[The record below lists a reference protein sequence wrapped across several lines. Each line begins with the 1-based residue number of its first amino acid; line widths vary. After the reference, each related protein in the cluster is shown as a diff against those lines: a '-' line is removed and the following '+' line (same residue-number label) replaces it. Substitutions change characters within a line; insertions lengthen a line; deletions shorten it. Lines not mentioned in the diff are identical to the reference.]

1 MVEEPNFSGQMSAM
15 EATVYQTF
23 KVNMLSSLVI
33 KAPIQLGEFGWW
45 LWQGVAAE
53 KSVGVEFFMLG
64 LDECGPFT
72 ARCMF
77 SYSPNFYSLIVW
89 SELNL

>member
-33 KAPIQLGEFGWW
+33 KAPIQLGMSA
-45 LWQGVAAE
+45 L
-53 KSVGVEFFMLG
+53 
-64 LDECGPFT
+64 P
-72 ARCMF
+72 
-77 SYSPNFYSLIVW
+77 P
-89 SELNL
+89 